1 MYFLH
6 IFIYLSFIRPYAWYY
21 ESLAECLCLYVSVK
35 NFPYAALTGIRT
47 VTFSDWQKIDA
58 VEKSRGESHGKPREK
73 IVDVDE
79 MLDIAHS

>member
-1 MYFLH
+1 MRNFL
-6 IFIYLSFIRPYAWYY
+6 
-21 ESLAECLCLYVSVK
+21 
-35 NFPYAALTGIRT
+35 YAAQTGIRP

-58 VEKSRGESHGKPREK
+58 VEKSRGESRGKPREK

>member
-1 MYFLH
+1 
-6 IFIYLSFIRPYAWYY
+6 
-21 ESLAECLCLYVSVK
+21 LYVSVR
-35 NFPYAALTGIRT
+35 NFLYAAQTGIRP

-58 VEKSRGESHGKPREK
+58 VEKSRGESRGKPREK